1 MRFDKN
7 HVMTGLKGRSDLWVV
22 IVLYGMA
29 LGLSACSSDF
39 VDPFENEERYFTI
52 YGYVDAQQI
61 THRIRVIPV
70 TRHQAIIRH
79 PADIQAALDAEVT
92 LTDVSSGEVVEWEYK
107 LESLNDGTF
116 AHIFTTEYIVIP
128 GRRYRL
134 DVTRSDGVRAW
145 AITEVP
151 HIPDSAF
158 YNLGSVDF
166 SLDSSEV
173 HQEIIV
179 PGGLNPWEFEAIYIW
194 SGDGFN
200 RRVFVPYGRRGL
212 EEGSNWIT
220 TMSLSADQAAVQE
233 TIRESMIAGNIQDD
247 TQLILTGAGLRM
259 TMLDSGWLLPD
270 DELLLDETVLPR
282 TTTNI
287 NNGYGFFGSIGYYIQ
302 EWEACDLSKPLGYE
316 FAEPNCGSREEEE

>member
-1 MRFDKN
+1 MGFDKYA
-7 HVMTGLKGRSDLWVV
+7 VMTELDRRSGFLMVV
-22 IVLYGMA
+22 LLYGIS

-39 VDPFENEERYFTI
+39 VDPFENEERYFTV
-52 YGYVDAQQI
+52 YGYIDARQI

-79 PADIQAALDAEVT
+79 PSDIQAALDAEVT
-92 LTDVSSGEVVEWEYK
+92 LTDISSGEVVEWVYS
-107 LESLNDGTF
+107 LEELNDGTF
-116 AHIFTTEYIVIP
+116 AHVFTTEYIITP

-151 HIPDSAF
+151 HIPDSTF
-158 YNLGSVDF
+158 YNLGPVDF
-166 SLDSSEV
+166 SSDSTDVS
-173 HQEIIV
+173 QEIRV
-179 PGGLNPWEFEAIYIW
+179 PGAINPWRFEAIYIW

-200 RRVFVPYGRRGL
+200 RRVFVPYGRRGQ
-212 EEGSNWIT
+212 EEGTNWVT
-220 TMSLSADQAAVQE
+220 NMSLSEDQQAVQE
-233 TIRESMIAGNIQDD
+233 TIRESMIAGNIRDD

-259 TMLDSGWLLPD
+259 TMLDADWLLPD
-270 DELLLDETVLPR
+270 DDLLLDETVLPS

-287 NNGYGFFGSIGYYIQ
+287 NNGYGFFGSIGSYIQ

-316 FAEPNCGSREEEE
+316 FAEPNCGSREEE